1 MTDVDHTAIRAL
13 PKVELHVHVES
24 CLSEQR
30 VEALA
35 RDAGVPM
42 LRPRG
47 ELYRYTTL
55 ADFLATYEWWCDL
68 LRTPEIAEQLA
79 YDTAA
84 YFGEEGVVYAE
95 LLTGP
100 RYWTHVRWNELIPA
114 LDRGLER
121 AHADGHADVRLVPS
135 ISREQSPEWAM
146 ELVEWIGAGN
156 APRVVGLGLD
166 GNEELLGRTSPKF
179 EAAFARAGELG
190 LGRTAHAGESS
201 GPEGVL
207 DALDFLKLDRVDHGV
222 RAIEDP
228 ALVERLAA
236 EGVTLNVCPTSNVI
250 TGLYPRVAEH
260 PVDRLVAA
268 GVPVTVNSDDP
279 MSMEL
284 SLNSELADTAS
295 AFGWGMGEL
304 VGVTRTAIDA
314 TFCDAARKDELHAA
328 LDAHV
333 AAHAADPAASAS

>member
-1 MTDVDHTAIRAL
+1 MTELDRAAIRAL

-24 CLSEQR
+24 CLSEER

-35 RDAGVPM
+35 REVGVPM

-47 ELYRYTTL
+47 ELYRYRAL
-55 ADFLATYEWWCDL
+55 SDFLATYEWWCDL
-68 LRTPEIAEQLA
+68 LRTPDIAEQLA
-79 YDTAA
+79 YDSAA
-84 YFGEEGVVYAE
+84 YFGEEEIVYAE

-100 RYWTHVRWNELIPA
+100 RYWTRVPWDELLPA

-166 GNEELLGRTSPKF
+166 GNEAVLGRTSPKF

-201 GPEGVL
+201 GPEGVI
-207 DALDFLKLDRVDHGV
+207 DALDCLGLDRVDHGV

-228 ALVERLAA
+228 ALLERLAA

-250 TGLYPRVAEH
+250 TGLYPSVAEH
-260 PVDRLVAA
+260 PVGALIAA

-284 SLNSELADTAS
+284 SLNSELADTAG
-295 AFGWGMGEL
+295 AFGWGMDEL

-314 TFCDAARKDELHAA
+314 AFCDAARKDALHGV

-333 AAHAADPAASAS
+333 GVASPR